1 MSQSDYLAL
10 KKAQVILKN
19 QKLPAVLPPTLYT
32 SFASYNLETSV
43 PNTKNIY
50 SRLLPSGK
58 TNIYKMEK
66 SIVNCPTFAMC
77 VNTNQRPNRVLNS
90 KYNPDPVNKFPV
102 NPKIHKFSTCTFKNG
117 FVTRKCICTKKICKC
132 GTNYCGSTKPHGIS
146 GHFSYNNLGA

>member
-90 KYNPDPVNKFPV
+90 KYNPDLLWVFIFNFM
-102 NPKIHKFSTCTFKNG
+102 
-117 FVTRKCICTKKICKC
+117 
-132 GTNYCGSTKPHGIS
+132 
-146 GHFSYNNLGA
+146 NNILTLLLLKTACSEYAFF